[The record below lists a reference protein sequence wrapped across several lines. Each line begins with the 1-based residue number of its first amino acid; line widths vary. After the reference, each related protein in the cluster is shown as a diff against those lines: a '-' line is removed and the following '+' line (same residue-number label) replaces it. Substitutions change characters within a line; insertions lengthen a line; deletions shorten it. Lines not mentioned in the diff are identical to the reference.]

1 MWPLPLPFIFQKECP
16 PGSRLSLRWPSPL
29 PFRDRYAFSFVI
41 ILVFFRDA
49 CLTLLFLQ
57 DLDLSEL
64 LAFDPASI
72 GSTILEA
79 NNSPSGLTSTA
90 DQLLRVKDLLSGP
103 ISALIQDSSAVKR
116 ILDEVNS

>member
-1 MWPLPLPFIFQKECP
+1 LAIATSLSGQVCLFLCNYFGLLPRCLSHPF
-16 PGSRLSLRWPSPL
+16 
-29 PFRDRYAFSFVI
+29 
-41 ILVFFRDA
+41 
-49 CLTLLFLQ
+49 FLQ

-79 NNSPSGLTSTA
+79 NDSPSGLTSTA